1 MQLTLDQH
9 IYMVIYG
16 NKVEEEG
23 DDNVAF
29 TFEPGPTGGLVA
41 VLTST

>member
-1 MQLTLDQH
+1 MQLTLW
-9 IYMVIYG
+9 YG

-23 DDNVAF
+23 DDNVTF
-29 TFEPGPTGGLVA
+29 TIETWPSGGLVA